1 MKVSRSILWSGL
13 IGLAVLLAGGCVTQ
27 QAGSQYVDIGSGE
40 TLVRYEFPLPKLMLL
55 IDEKNLGTIATA
67 EVEAMGVDMIKKRKG
82 QIADQ
87 DMVRANIKKDQ
98 QMLKAAG
105 DNRGAAALGLQYGA
119 DVIIVGEAVA
129 KPSARRIAE
138 SNLRTYEAVVT
149 LRAIRTDNSET
160 MASASET
167 ASIVALEDVS
177 GSSKALKAAAS
188 KAFDTFLDTVGREWQ
203 KAGVSSSGKGLSPVS
218 LTAGGVDQ
226 AWKLKAVR
234 EKLRGFDFLK
244 NVSQKN
250 YAMGVANFDME
261 SSIPAEEVAEK
272 IVLSPP
278 DGLKLQIIEINKG
291 RINIRAVAT
300 GQ

>member
-1 MKVSRSILWSGL
+1 MKDGMRMLVSVFAGL
-13 IGLAVLLAGGCVTQ
+13 VFLLMGGCVTQ

-67 EVEAMGVDMIKKRKG
+67 EIEAMGVDMIKKRKG

-98 QMLKAAG
+98 QLLKAAG

-188 KAFDTFLDTVGREWQ
+188 KAFDTFLDAVGREWQ
-203 KAGVSSSGKGLSPVS
+203 KAGVSPSGKGFSPVS

-226 AWKLKAVR
+226 VWKLKAVR

-250 YAMGVANFDME
+250 YAMGVANFDLE

-278 DGLKLQIIEINKG
+278 DGLKLQIIEVSKG

-300 GQ
+300 AQ